1 MTVSDPSVALTVRGT
16 DRDPGRRV
24 AHLPAPV
31 RRSLGLLSGDQVVV
45 EGEATV
51 LATVWPAS
59 GGLPDDC
66 VALDRTTR
74 ERAEVAVGGTVSVTP
89 AAVQDADAV
98 VLVHPAP
105 ADVSDDDVRR
115 ALADRPVEAG
125 DRFAV
130 AGEPATIESVRP
142 GGTVHVTDRTTIS
155 VRPAE
160 PAGPASSP
168 GSTTSAGSAGSSGS
182 GATAT
187 GPPDPGSGRI
197 TYDDV
202 GGLDDQLES
211 VREVLELPLVEPER
225 FAQLGISP
233 PTGVLL
239 YGPPGT
245 GKTLVV
251 EAVAASVDATVYHV
265 SGPEIVSK
273 YKGESEER
281 LRETFEAAR
290 EHAPAIVFFDELD
303 AIAGKRDEGG
313 DMERRVV
320 AQLLSLLDGLTPRGN
335 VVVVGATNRVDA
347 IDPALR
353 RPGRFDREIEIGVPD
368 EAGRREILDIH
379 AEGVPLAE
387 DVDLDRLAA
396 RTHGFVGADL
406 RALVTE
412 AAMTALRRSRRDE
425 GSGGSAAVDG
435 SATPPGRIEVT
446 RADFEAAMA
455 SVDPSAMR
463 EFVAEIP
470 RTSFEEV
477 GGLEEAKRRLQEAV
491 QWPLAYPRLFEETGT
506 DPPAG
511 ILLYGP
517 PGTGKTL
524 LARALA
530 SESGVNVIHVAGP
543 ELFDKYVG
551 ESERAVREV
560 FERARQTAPTIVFFD
575 EIDAIAARRGRDDD
589 VSERVVSQLLSELD
603 GLSEN
608 PNLVVLAATN
618 RKDALDPA
626 LLRPGRLEVH
636 VEVPKPDEAA
646 RRAILDVH
654 ARGKPLADD
663 VDLDWLAGELSGAT
677 GATIEALLREATM
690 LAIREHAD
698 RYGPAE
704 ANERA
709 EEIVVRGAHVEAA
722 HRAMRKDSD

>member
-1 MTVSDPSVALTVRGT
+1 MAKAGVEA
-16 DRDPGRRV
+16 
-24 AHLPAPV
+24 
-31 RRSLGLLSGDQVVV
+31 GD
-45 EGEATV
+45 E
-51 LATVWPAS
+51 
-59 GGLPDDC
+59 
-66 VALDRTTR
+66 
-74 ERAEVAVGGTVSVTP
+74 VSVRP

-98 VLVHPAP
+98 VLVHPSP
-105 ADVSDDDVRR
+105 ADVSDADARR
-115 ALADRPVEAG
+115 ALADRPVAAG
-125 DRFAV
+125 DRVAV
-130 AGEPATIESVRP
+130 ADATATVESVRP
-142 GGTVHVTDRTTIS
+142 GGSVRVTRGTTIS
-155 VRPAE
+155 VRPAAATAAAAETGGE
-160 PAGPASSP
+160 PAP
-168 GSTTSAGSAGSSGS
+168 G
-182 GATAT
+182 T
-187 GPPDPGSGRI
+187 GGI

-202 GGLDDQLES
+202 GGLDEQLEQ

-225 FAQLGISP
+225 FAALGIEP

-251 EAVAASVDATVYHV
+251 EAVAGSVDATVYHV

-290 EHAPAIVFFDELD
+290 ENAPAIVFFDELD

-320 AQLLSLLDGLTPRGN
+320 AQLLSLLDGLAPRGN
-335 VVVVGATNRVDA
+335 VVVVGATNRIDDV
-347 IDPALR
+347 DPALR

-368 EAGRREILDIH
+368 EAGRRQILGIH
-379 AEGVPLAE
+379 AQGVPLAD

-412 AAMTALRRSRRDE
+412 AAMTALRRSR
-425 GSGGSAAVDG
+425 ADG
-435 SATPPGRIEVT
+435 SEAAGAQIEVT

-455 SVDPSAMR
+455 AVDPSAMR

-470 RTSFEEV
+470 ATSFDDV
-477 GGLEEAKRRLQEAV
+477 GGLEEAKRRLREAV
-491 QWPLAYPRLFEETGT
+491 QWPLEYPRLFEATGT

-530 SESGVNVIHVAGP
+530 NESGVNVIHVAGP
-543 ELFDKYVG
+543 ELLDKYVG
-551 ESERAVREV
+551 ESEKAVREV

-589 VSERVVSQLLSELD
+589 VTERVVSQLLAELD

-618 RKDALDPA
+618 RREALDPA

-654 ARGKPLADD
+654 ARGKPLGED
-663 VDLDWLAGELSGAT
+663 VDLDALAGELSGAT

-698 RYGPAE
+698 RLGPAV

-709 EEIVVRGAHVEAA
+709 DEIVVRRAHVEAA
-722 HRAMRKDSD
+722 HRAMKRSPD